1 MSNYDNRKY
10 TAHKRK
16 NDGKIQTVD
25 EHQKGTATLSRIF
38 GRKIGLANAGELIGL
53 LHDLGK
59 YSSDFQ
65 EYFSEEILSW
75 TDPTIKRRWK
85 RGSVDHSTAGAQY
98 IWNTADKNDKAL
110 LYLIQIL
117 SLCISSHHS
126 GLIDCLAPDG
136 EDKFTKRIKKDSERT
151 HFIEVVEKCNKNIL
165 NKIDAL
171 IKTPQ
176 TLSEF
181 IDVMKQVMDGK
192 TKTVQL
198 FRAGLLTRFLF
209 SCLIDADR
217 TDTADFENPENA
229 ELRQHSRYPAWGE
242 FITVLEQRLEQFETR
257 NHVDE
262 IRHDVSLSCKQF
274 GEREQGIYTLTVP
287 TGGGKTLASLRFAL
301 EHAQNHKLNRIFF
314 IIPYTSIIDQ
324 NAHEVRQIFAELS
337 EKYKNELVL
346 EHHSNLTPDKDTLQ
360 SKILA
365 ENWDA
370 PIVYTTSVQLLE
382 SFFNSGTRGVR
393 RMHQLAESV
402 IVFDEIQ
409 TLPVRLTHLFNNAM
423 NFLVDI
429 CKSSVVLC
437 TATQPCLHDVDTE
450 KGAIQLTKDPEI
462 MPNVSKLFY
471 DLRRVEVIDQRKPG
485 GLSTAEIAEL
495 TKCELI
501 KSGSVLVVV
510 NTKQSARDLFRC
522 CRDFDAKIFHLST
535 DMCPVHRMI
544 ILAKI
549 RSSLEPNNS
558 TPIVCISTQLIE
570 AGVDVDFGS
579 VIRYLAGCDSIAQ
592 AAGRCN
598 RNGLRKIGRVT
609 IVNPKDENIGSLIDI
624 EVGREIAQ
632 RVLDECAK
640 DKDAL
645 NSDLLHPDVMNRFF
659 QYYFYDRKAEMG
671 YPVSKK
677 IVNQSET
684 LLRLLSTNNE
694 SLQNYLR
701 AYGKHPDYPLRHSFN
716 SAAKAFKAID
726 SETQGVIV
734 PYKKGKEII
743 AKLCASNNILK
754 EYALMKTA
762 QRFSVN
768 CYQNRIMKLG
778 IGEAGA
784 LHDIQGSGI
793 LCLKPEHYSRDFGVS
808 DEPVTD
814 QFELMTA

>member
-1 MSNYDNRKY
+1 
-10 TAHKRK
+10 
-16 NDGKIQTVD
+16 
-25 EHQKGTATLSRIF
+25 
-38 GRKIGLANAGELIGL
+38 
-53 LHDLGK
+53 
-59 YSSDFQ
+59 
-65 EYFSEEILSW
+65 
-75 TDPTIKRRWK
+75 
-85 RGSVDHSTAGAQY
+85 
-98 IWNTADKNDKAL
+98 
-110 LYLIQIL
+110 
-117 SLCISSHHS
+117 
-126 GLIDCLAPDG
+126 
-136 EDKFTKRIKKDSERT
+136 
-151 HFIEVVEKCNKNIL
+151 
-165 NKIDAL
+165 
-171 IKTPQ
+171 
-176 TLSEF
+176 
-181 IDVMKQVMDGK
+181 
-192 TKTVQL
+192 L

-229 ELRQHSRYPAWGE
+229 ELRHNSRYPAWGE
-242 FITVLEQRLEQFETR
+242 FITALEQRLEQFETR

-262 IRHDVSLSCKQF
+262 IRSDVSLACMKF

-301 EHAQNHKLNRIFF
+301 EHAQRHKLNRIFF

-337 EKYKNELVL
+337 KKYQNELVL

-370 PIVYTTSVQLLE
+370 PIVFITSVQLLE
-382 SFFNSGTRGVR
+382 SLFNSGTRGVR

-429 CKSSVVLC
+429 CGSSVVLC
-437 TATQPCLHDVDTE
+437 TATQPCLHNVDTE
-450 KGAIQLTKDPEI
+450 KGAIELAKDPEI

-495 TKCELI
+495 TKDELM

-535 DMCPVHRMI
+535 DMCPAHRMT
-544 ILAKI
+544 ILTKI
-549 RSSLEPNNS
+549 RSSLEPDNS
-558 TPIVCISTQLIE
+558 TPIVCISTLLIE

-640 DKDAL
+640 DKDTL

-659 QYYFYDRKAEMG
+659 QYYFYDRKKEMV

-677 IVNQSET
+677 IFNQSET
-684 LLRLLSTNNE
+684 LLRLLSTNNQ
-694 SLQNYLR
+694 SLQNYSMAQEVSR
-701 AYGKHPDYPLRHSFN
+701 HPGYPLLHSFK

-734 PYKKGKEII
+734 PYKKGEEII
-743 AKLCASNNILK
+743 ARLCASNNILK
-754 EYALMKTA
+754 EYELMKTA
-762 QRFSVN
+762 QRYSVN
-768 CYQNRIMKLG
+768 CYKNRITKLG

-793 LCLKPEHYSRDFGVS
+793 LCLKPDYYSQNFGVS

-814 QFELMTA
+814 ASELLAV